1 MKEKKKQ
8 RSSEAT
14 TLSSP
19 KYNTTKYPFIIFH
32 FYDLLKKTIK
42 ELDLEYRPDLVWFAI
57 WAIKVK
63 DNIKKWSKT
72 TSGFLSF
79 SESTHQSYDLLSN
92 FYLQNWKEA
101 PGLMVVK

>member
-19 KYNTTKYPFIIFH
+19 KYNATKYPFIIFH

-42 ELDLEYRPDLVWFAI
+42 ELDLE
-57 WAIKVK
+57 
-63 DNIKKWSKT
+63 
-72 TSGFLSF
+72 
-79 SESTHQSYDLLSN
+79 
-92 FYLQNWKEA
+92 
-101 PGLMVVK
+101 